1 MSIKKLPFFE
11 VLNNIGFGFM
21 CIAFIN
27 YDIRIKV
34 FIAYRTDRIS
44 VLILWSNLYNLRLG

>member
-11 VLNNIGFGFM
+11 VRNNIGFGFM

-34 FIAYRTDRIS
+34 FIAYRNDRIS